1 MRRQSKWNSTILLHR
16 HLLLFLALQSP
27 KLNDWRAEARL
38 EGSHHARARGA
49 KKKKRKKEK
58 GKGRECS
65 AKERKV
71 IEARNEKKLKKK
83 KKAHLAELD
92 ELAQARR
99 DLVAKPAAGL
109 AQSSAQLGRELCD
122 FLEVLGHRLEAVPM
136 GYLFLGG

>member
-1 MRRQSKWNSTILLHR
+1 M
-16 HLLLFLALQSP
+16 
-27 KLNDWRAEARL
+27 
-38 EGSHHARARGA
+38 
-49 KKKKRKKEK
+49 
-58 GKGRECS
+58 
-65 AKERKV
+65 

-136 GYLFLGG
+136 GYLFLGGGGGGGGGG